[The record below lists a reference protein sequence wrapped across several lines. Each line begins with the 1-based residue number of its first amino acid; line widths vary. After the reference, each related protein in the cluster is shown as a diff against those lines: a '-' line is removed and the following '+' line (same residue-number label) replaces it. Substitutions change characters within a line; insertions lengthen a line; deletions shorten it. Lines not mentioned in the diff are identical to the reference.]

1 MADGK
6 KTFIIEINGIQESLN
21 AVDSLNKQLDALEK
35 KIDALK
41 SKNINISASGGGNA
55 KALDEEAKML
65 QQIEELHQKV
75 AASEKAEYQELLHAK
90 EELKEYQQIAK
101 SLAAQDN
108 LKSGINNTSTMM
120 GMKAQ
125 LKDIKTAMQT
135 LDVESDKFRQLQQE
149 ANELNTK
156 LKEIEQGYGQFGR
169 NVGNYAEGAYDG
181 MKKFSIEIGGIT
193 QEFETAKKALRE
205 LKTEMQTLQYKQ
217 DKGIITEDEAERF
230 KSLVPVVKQLESAI
244 ADAGKPLDA
253 MLDTM
258 QSITAIASVGQ
269 GISALLGI
277 DDSEIEKSI
286 QKLVALQNILQGL
299 QTIQNQINSGEGL
312 MGWLS
317 KVNSMV
323 DTFAA
328 NLLKVEKSAAAA
340 STKVKLLAGGL
351 KLIGGLGVAA
361 AIIAITEAI
370 DLLKRKQDEA
380 NRVIEEAE
388 AEAAKAKKA
397 IDDQR
402 NAYVDAAAQ
411 FNNTASRL
419 SYLRTEYQQTND
431 EMRKTSILKEASA
444 EFKKLGINIKGV
456 NDAQTMLVKN
466 GGKIIELLRLQGDAA
481 AIAALRMEA
490 FKRSFNMLMENGYD
504 ARSASILAG
513 YNKDVLEL
521 DKRLSD
527 INPKIAELQKGL
539 GIDREKTT
547 KSNGKKVE
555 DAVRQAEQNINDLRL
570 KLMREGL
577 HKELAQLDEN
587 NRRELEKIRK
597 NGQKREEQEKLLAE
611 NYQKARKEILGKYNQ
626 DTQGI
631 IDETTAKK
639 VQSEIDKIDTS
650 LDKLGRRMNVTF
662 NKPVGTM
669 DKFQEKLNKLGYT
682 VKEYLAIE
690 SAEAKKTN
698 IFNFMVEGDDSVL
711 KKGLK
716 KEAEDAFAAVI
727 LENENLKKRIL
738 DYYKDDNEI
747 GIFEL
752 KNDPEKLREAYDK
765 VFSELIQ
772 LTKEYGGQLDILKW
786 SKEDENKAEVYGKTL
801 ASSLQ
806 YRTEIT
812 RGQYKKML
820 KEEQDFYKQRGDLQ
834 KRALTE
840 EERVAEDDIQKKI
853 NDTLTQFDEL
863 RKLDEQ
869 TRNLDNGSAQEYYR
883 DLMEENRDTYTEM
896 EKEGIA
902 YVRRLDAMYDQ
913 LNSIIDQ
920 YAERRKKIEI
930 DTNKDIAASEDKLFT
945 QRFRDYDEY
954 MQKMQNDMSNLPT
967 TNKWGFTDLK
977 GLKKSI
983 GEITQAT
990 TLMRQYVQTDI
1001 DQVNDDFRNGLI
1013 TEEDKNRIL
1022 ANLSGVL
1029 NGIDEIDK
1037 QTEEKLKEAKERRK
1051 REINEMIQII
1061 GQAATSVI
1069 QSIGEINQA
1078 AFEKQLEAI
1087 EKQTDELE
1095 KQLDKQRELTEK
1107 YKDDVDSIEDELA
1120 TARGDRRQHLI
1131 DQLNAQMQAQR
1142 ESLAQEKQME
1152 KEREKLEKKREK
1164 LEYDNEIRK
1173 WNQSKLTAAINTA
1186 LAISSAA
1193 INKWPIPAVPMIAA
1207 ATAMGAAQMAAII
1220 ANKPR
1225 KYADGGLLQGRSH
1238 AQGGIK
1244 VLGGHAEVEGGE
1256 FVTNRR
1262 TTAQNSDLLYYI
1274 NSKKKKLDL
1283 SDMIEFYSSKPKKS
1297 ISGMKRMFADGGE
1310 LPTLRTDIELNSR
1323 LIDTMERYAERP
1335 SVVQVVDIIN
1345 KTDEVKRV
1353 QTLAGLS

>member
-21 AVDSLNKQLDALEK
+21 AVESLNKQLDALEK
-35 KIDALK
+35 RIDTLK

-65 QQIEELHQKV
+65 QKIEELHQKV

-101 SLAAQDN
+101 SIAAQDN
-108 LKSGINNTSTMM
+108 LKSGVNNLNTMQ

-125 LKDIKTAMQT
+125 LHDIKAAMQT
-135 LDVESDKFRQLQQE
+135 LDVESDKFKQLQQD
-149 ANELNTK
+149 ANELNAK
-156 LKEIEQGYGQFGR
+156 LLEIEKGYGQFGR
-169 NVGNYAEGAYDG
+169 NVGNYAEGVAEG
-181 MKKFSIEIGGIT
+181 MKKFSIEIGGVT

-317 KVNSMV
+317 KANSMV

-380 NRVIEEAE
+380 NRAIEEAE
-388 AEAAKAKKA
+388 AEAEKIKRA

-402 NAYVDAAAQ
+402 SAYVSASAQ
-411 FNNTASRL
+411 YSNAASRL
-419 SYLRTEYQQTND
+419 SHLRVEYEKTND
-431 EMRKTSILKEASA
+431 QLKKTGILKEASN

-466 GGKIIELLRLQGDAA
+466 GGKVIELLRLQGDAA

-490 FKRSFNMLMENGYD
+490 FKKSFNMLLENGYD
-504 ARSASILAG
+504 ASTASILAG
-513 YNKDVLEL
+513 SNKTVVEL
-521 DKRLSD
+521 DKRLD
-527 INPKIAELQKGL
+527 EINPKIAKLKNEL
-539 GIDREKTT
+539 GIDETV
-547 KSNGKKVE
+547 KSNGKKTE
-555 DAVRQAEQNINDLRL
+555 DAVKKAEQNISNARINAMKD
-570 KLMREGL
+570 GL
-577 HKELAQLDEN
+577 VKTLAQLQLER
-587 NRRELEKIRK
+587 NRR
-597 NGQKREEQEKLLAE
+597 
-611 NYQKARKEILGKYNQ
+611 
-626 DTQGI
+626 
-631 IDETTAKK
+631 
-639 VQSEIDKIDTS
+639 
-650 LDKLGRRMNVTF
+650 
-662 NKPVGTM
+662 
-669 DKFQEKLNKLGYT
+669 
-682 VKEYLAIE
+682 IE
-690 SAEAKKTN
+690 EAKKTGR
-698 IFNFMVEGDDSVL
+698 MVQEQIAAINREFDQKERDTRIKYHKENLEREKKYQDDLLAIQRDTNEKMYENSRLLNERKLNTEKNKYGYGLVGEGGREDTVKTLTYNYDMISEKMSTAFQQRLNLREFYYQKLTEATENYYV
-711 KKGLK
+711 
-716 KEAEDAFAAVI
+716 KELEITKNGIEEETEEI
-727 LENENLKKRIL
+727 LEEEKKRHDALVKVFDVTDSIPQNQLNSFKSYMSSDTLINLDDKEIGEFFHKYREQLNEWIDGLEKELENGKMTIEEYVQITGSTLYESYVKTKNDYDEFLKQYNKLSEADKNKNAKKLEDWTDKMNLAWLGYMRKVEQENDTHQNRMKVITSNGEERIKKIENDLLEERKRNITSFYSNMTAEYERAISSVSNKISRQTKTNAIGIFDYRQELENLK
-738 DYYKDDNEI
+738 
-747 GIFEL
+747 
-752 KNDPEKLREAYDK
+752 
-765 VFSELIQ
+765 
-772 LTKEYGGQLDILKW
+772 
-786 SKEDENKAEVYGKTL
+786 
-801 ASSLQ
+801 
-806 YRTEIT
+806 
-812 RGQYKKML
+812 
-820 KEEQDFYKQRGDLQ
+820 DLQ
-834 KRALTE
+834 NATAD
-840 EERVAEDDIQKKI
+840 V
-853 NDTLTQFDEL
+853 
-863 RKLDEQ
+863 
-869 TRNLDNGSAQEYYR
+869 
-883 DLMEENRDTYTEM
+883 M
-896 EKEGIA
+896 
-902 YVRRLDAMYDQ
+902 RR
-913 LNSIIDQ
+913 I
-920 YAERRKKIEI
+920 
-930 DTNKDIAASEDKLFT
+930 
-945 QRFRDYDEY
+945 
-954 MQKMQNDMSNLPT
+954 
-967 TNKWGFTDLK
+967 
-977 GLKKSI
+977 
-983 GEITQAT
+983 
-990 TLMRQYVQTDI
+990 
-1001 DQVNDDFRNGLI
+1001 
-1013 TEEDKNRIL
+1013 EEDKKSLID
-1022 ANLSGVL
+1022 NLNHEEISFEDFDAAMDNL
-1029 NGIDEIDK
+1029 NTISNQAEDTAAQLSTKIKELPGEWWKTID
-1037 QTEEKLKEAKERRK
+1037 QWV
-1051 REINEMIQII
+1051 QII
-1061 GQAATSVI
+1061 GQAATSII
-1069 QSIGEINQA
+1069 QSIGEINDA

-1087 EKQTDELE
+1087 EKQTEALE
-1095 KQLDKQRELTEK
+1095 KQLDKQKELTEK

-1142 ESLAQEKQME
+1142 ESLAQEKKME

-1164 LEYDNEIRK
+1164 LEYDNEMRK
-1173 WNQSKLTAAINTA
+1173 WNQSKLTAAVNAA
-1186 LAISSAA
+1186 LAISAA
-1193 INKWPIPAVPMIAA
+1193 AVNSWPIPAVPMIAA

-1225 KYADGGLLQGRSH
+1225 KYAEGGLLEGRSH

-1323 LIDTMERYAERP
+1323 LIDTMERYSERAIQ
-1335 SVVQVVDIIN
+1335 VEVVDIIN
-1345 KTDEVKRV
+1345 KADDVRRV